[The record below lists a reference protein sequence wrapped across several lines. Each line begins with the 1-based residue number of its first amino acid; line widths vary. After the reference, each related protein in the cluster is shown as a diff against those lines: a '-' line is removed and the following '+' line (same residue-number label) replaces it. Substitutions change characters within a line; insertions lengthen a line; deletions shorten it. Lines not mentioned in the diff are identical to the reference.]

1 MRFSRGWNSASGCG
15 YKAFF
20 TAVMGHS
27 KACAMTHC
35 CSRTAV
41 RRRHCVPTPA
51 SAHSAPLFLG
61 LPFSHR
67 LRCPHP
73 ELQPLSRQPF
83 SNFLPKAPPHP
94 RGVCS
99 GRGLIEGDACGRLCK
114 HAVPSKPVPVENS
127 WKYLIPLLS
136 PEVQVYFYA

>member
-1 MRFSRGWNSASGCG
+1 MRFSRDWNSASGCR

-27 KACAMTHC
+27 KACAMTRC

-41 RRRHCVPTPA
+41 RRRHVC
-51 SAHSAPLFLG
+51 AHPRLCSFSTSLSGPS
-61 LPFSHR
+61 LPHR

-127 WKYLIPLLS
+127 RKYLIPLLS
-136 PEVQVYFYA
+136 PEVQVCFYA